1 VTTVTSSAAR
11 QAKLNWADPQGEQ
24 KYSGVRAYG
33 QSKLA
38 NLFFALELDRRSR
51 AAGWDI
57 ISNAAHPG
65 TTLTGL
71 YAAGPNLGRA
81 KPAPHEAIMTRLAKW
96 GVLVHG
102 VDKGLLPILYAAT
115 SPQARGGRL
124 YGPDGI
130 GQFTGAPT
138 ELAIYRSARDE
149 AEAAKLWDYSLRLA
163 GVESLLEGVHDG
175 PRTAG

>member
-1 VTTVTSSAAR
+1 
-11 QAKLNWADPQGEQ
+11 
-24 KYSGVRAYG
+24 
-33 QSKLA
+33 
-38 NLFFALELDRRSR
+38 
-51 AAGWDI
+51 
-57 ISNAAHPG
+57 
-65 TTLTGL
+65 
-71 YAAGPNLGRA
+71 
-81 KPAPHEAIMTRLAKW
+81 MTRLAKW

-115 SPQARGGRL
+115 SPQAQGGRL

-163 GVESLLEGVHDG
+163 GVEFVPSEL
-175 PRTAG
+175 